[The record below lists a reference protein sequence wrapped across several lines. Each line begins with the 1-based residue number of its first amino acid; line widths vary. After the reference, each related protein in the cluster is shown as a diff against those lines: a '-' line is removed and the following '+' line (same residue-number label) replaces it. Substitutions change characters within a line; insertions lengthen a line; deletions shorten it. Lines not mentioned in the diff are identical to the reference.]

1 MLISYFDYAVCCLL
15 AGSTLVWW
23 KYRPMWRP
31 RCLLG
36 LLLFGLVLPLLSQDV
51 EFRLHPQP
59 TESFD
64 AFTMAYTYF
73 KFPLYW
79 GIGVLQ
85 QVVWLWLAKRQ

>member
-15 AGSTLVWW
+15 VGSTLVLR
-23 KYRPMWRP
+23 KYCPAWRP
-31 RCLLG
+31 GCLLS

-51 EFRLHPQP
+51 EFRRHPQP

-64 AFTMAYTYF
+64 AFTMAYTYL

-85 QVVWLWLAKRQ
+85 QVLWLFLVKRQ